1 MVVEKWKKKGRDPGN
16 DQKKVQHSRETVYNF
31 SNKDRRSHGNLTHK
45 MLSSSSQ
52 FFVGQVYVSHSIWL
66 EMIEKELWLT
76 MEKWKMTGGDQK
88 EEDTNRLSPLLME
101 KLFRILTW
109 PVDGE

>member
-1 MVVEKWKKKGRDPGN
+1 
-16 DQKKVQHSRETVYNF
+16 
-31 SNKDRRSHGNLTHK
+31 
-45 MLSSSSQ
+45 
-52 FFVGQVYVSHSIWL
+52 
-66 EMIEKELWLT
+66 